1 MKIYFV
7 ITGLGLASFCN
18 LSLLA
23 QNTKTSSSVQ
33 TDASLKK
40 QLDEVFSTH
49 QRLRAQRDSI
59 EAVAS
64 PDSPQIKEINQKIKE
79 ADARHLVLI
88 ESVLAKQGWPTKK
101 QVGHFGSLAAFI
113 TIQQADI
120 AVQEKYLPMIRQ
132 ATLQGDLSPMGY
144 IYMQDYLLVTQG
156 KPQMFGTKTRINP
169 TTKKQEFAPIE
180 DKARV
185 DERRAAFGLGP
196 LADYAKRLG
205 VSYQP

>member
-1 MKIYFV
+1 MRVSFV
-7 ITGLGLASFCN
+7 IVSLGLALFHSLN
-18 LSLLA
+18 LSA
-23 QNTKTSSSVQ
+23 QTAETNLPVQ

-40 QLDEVFSTH
+40 QLDEVFATH

-59 EAVAS
+59 EAATA
-64 PDSPQIKEINQKIKE
+64 PDSPQLKKLNQRIKESN
-79 ADARHLVLI
+79 ARHLALV
-88 ESVLAKQGWPTKK
+88 ESILAQQGWPTKK

-120 AVQEKYLPMIRQ
+120 TVQEKYLPVIRK

-144 IYMQDYLLVTQG
+144 IYMQDHLLVLRG

-169 TTKKQEFAPIE
+169 TTKKQEFAPID
-180 DKARV
+180 DKAHV

-205 VSYQP
+205 ISYQ